1 MKDPAFGRTSQR
13 KRDQINHEQAYGL
26 SRRGFLKHA
35 AALYGALTIPQILP
49 ASALGKA
56 GTVAPSNR
64 VVVGCIGVGGMGQGD
79 MGMCLALPDVQ
90 VVAVCD
96 PKRDKREGA
105 KQAVD
110 GRYGKPGCAAYNDF
124 RELIARED
132 IDAVSI
138 ASNDHWHVLH
148 ALAAVRAGKDVYVE
162 KPLGLSFEEIRTLR
176 EAVHRYGRIFQ
187 FGTQQR
193 SMPNFRLACE
203 LVLNGR
209 IGKVHTIRVSAP
221 SGFSERTGEAT
232 FMPAPVPEGFDYE
245 MWLGPAPRTPYTPNR
260 VISPH
265 WFHISDY
272 SLGYIAGWGIHH
284 VDIAQWGN
292 GSELSGP
299 IEIAGSGVFPA
310 SDGLCDNP
318 LMWDVTMR
326 YANGV
331 TLDYTSD
338 GDRNKHGI
346 RFEGTEGWV
355 YVNRGEFDAQPKSL
369 LEEKIRPDEIH
380 LPVSTNHQR
389 NWIDCIKTRA
399 STIANIDVAVRS
411 DSLCHLSDIALRL
424 GRKLRWDP
432 EKEEFVDDPEAN
444 RWLKRGMRSPWHL

>member
-1 MKDPAFGRTSQR
+1 MSEQPFGRLANRSQR
-13 KRDQINHEQAYGL
+13 NVGQAGGL
-26 SRRGFLKHA
+26 SRRKFLRHA
-35 AALYGALTIPQILP
+35 AGVCGALTIPHLIP
-49 ASALGKA
+49 ASALGGA
-56 GTVAPSNR
+56 GSVAPSNR
-64 VVVGCIGVGGMGQGD
+64 IVVGCIGVGGMGKGD

-96 PKRDKREGA
+96 PKRTMRDGA
-105 KQAVD
+105 RQAVD
-110 GRYGKPGCAAYNDF
+110 AHYGNQVCAAYNDF
-124 RELIARED
+124 RELVARQD

-148 ALAAVRAGKDVYVE
+148 ALAAVRAGKDIYVE
-162 KPLGLSFEEIRTLR
+162 KPLGMSVEEIKTLR

-203 LVLNGR
+203 LALNGR

-221 SGFSERTGEAT
+221 SGYAERTGEAT
-232 FMPAPVPEGFDYE
+232 FASAPVPEGFDYE
-245 MWLGPAPRTPYTPNR
+245 MWLGPAPRTPYTPKR

-292 GSELSGP
+292 GSDLSGP
-299 IEIAGSGVFPA
+299 VEVAGSGVFPA
-310 SDGLCDNP
+310 QDGLCDNP
-318 LMWDVTMR
+318 LIWDVTMT

-331 TLDYTSD
+331 TLEYTSD
-338 GDRNKHGI
+338 GDRNQHGI
-346 RFEGTEGWV
+346 RFEGSEGWV
-355 YVNRGEFDAQPKSL
+355 YVNRSAFDAQPKSL
-369 LEEKIRPDEIH
+369 LDERTGPEGIH

-389 NWIDCIKTRA
+389 NWIDSIKTRRP
-399 STIANIDVAVRS
+399 TVANIDVAVRS
-411 DSLCHLSDIALRL
+411 DTLCHLSDIAIRL

-432 EKEEFVDDPEAN
+432 AKEEFVNDPEAN
-444 RWLKRGMRSPWHL
+444 RRLKRAMRSPWHL